1 MGHPVT
7 AKARRLHQ
15 ALDGVELTAEDEAL
29 IATLAQL
36 PAGDVDQLRSLLARK
51 GRAALAREQEVRR
64 RRRGDRQT
72 EDHVFADAAR
82 RMIRALGRRGG
93 FEALYRLEADVA
105 AAQMVAVERMRAEGF
120 SDAEIGAGVGIT
132 RQAVRQRVERQR
144 GVVAGPTAEDP
155 PS

>member
-64 RRRGDRQT
+64 RRRG
-72 EDHVFADAAR
+72 E
-82 RMIRALGRRGG
+82 ALGRRGG